1 MNKVLAENNKIYL
14 KKLNIN
20 DNLSNYLSWINDK
33 DLTLYL
39 NKIKKQNID
48 DLKNYITYHKDS
60 NNYLCG
66 IYRKND
72 NTHMGNVL
80 LSHMDNINKNC
91 RIGILVG
98 KNYWGGGIG
107 TSAVVLMSDY
117 AFNTLK
123 MHKVIAGVV
132 KENIGSSKLF
142 QKAGFVLEGIKKEE
156 FKLGDK
162 FLDSLHYGKI
172 NKNI

>member
-132 KENIGSSKLF
+132 KENIGSSTLF
-142 QKAGFVLEGIKKEE
+142 EKAGFILEGTKKEE
-156 FKLGDK
+156 FKMEGK
-162 FLDSLHYGKI
+162 FLDALHYGKI
-172 NKNI
+172 NNI

>member
-1 MNKVLAENNKIYL
+1 MNKVLAANNKIYFH
-14 KKLNIN
+14 KLNIN

-142 QKAGFVLEGIKKEE
+142 EKAGFILEGTKKEE
-156 FKLGDK
+156 FKMEGK
-162 FLDSLHYGKI
+162 FLDALHYGKI
-172 NKNI
+172 NNI

>member
-98 KNYWGGGIG
+98 KN
-107 TSAVVLMSDY
+107 
-117 AFNTLK
+117 
-123 MHKVIAGVV
+123 
-132 KENIGSSKLF
+132 
-142 QKAGFVLEGIKKEE
+142 
-156 FKLGDK
+156 
-162 FLDSLHYGKI
+162 
-172 NKNI
+172 

>member
-142 QKAGFVLEGIKKEE
+142 EKAGFILEGTKKEE
-156 FKLGDK
+156 FKMEGK
-162 FLDSLHYGKI
+162 FLDALHYGKI
-172 NKNI
+172 NNI